1 MKRDVKN
8 TELLATGKRAFQ
20 VFEDDEFSEKE
31 VGGMKINERVKMR
44 KRAVKRFIRN
54 GGLYT
59 CADFLLAL

>member
-1 MKRDVKN
+1 MH
-8 TELLATGKRAFQ
+8 F
-20 VFEDDEFSEKE
+20 EFSKMMNFLRKK
-31 VGGMKINERVKMR
+31 VSGMKINERVKMR